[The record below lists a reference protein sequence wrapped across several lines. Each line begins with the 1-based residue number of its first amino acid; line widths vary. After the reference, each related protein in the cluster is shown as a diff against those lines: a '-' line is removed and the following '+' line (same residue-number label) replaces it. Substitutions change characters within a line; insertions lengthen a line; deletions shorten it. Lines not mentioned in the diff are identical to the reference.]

1 MSRSKDNDQDSL
13 YETIIKVE
21 SIKVEPD
28 VTKLIA
34 DIENIKRETKK
45 WMEVTE
51 KWRVVSEMW
60 REDAKRSQENVKK
73 CITMVENC
81 RAECLLEMENRRN
94 EIKKCRA
101 EIETLKE
108 ELKIHHYFM
117 PCPPPLFEETKIIK
131 PTPIPA
137 VESVISL
144 FFRIIYKKTYETIF
158 MPYNIFTRAFGGV
171 WWRKF

>member
-1 MSRSKDNDQDSL
+1 MSSSKDNDQDSL
-13 YETIIKVE
+13 YETI
-21 SIKVEPD
+21 IKVEPD

-34 DIENIKRETKK
+34 DIENIKKETKK

-73 CITMVENC
+73 CMIMVENC
-81 RAECLLEMENRRN
+81 RAECILEMENRRN
-94 EIKKCRA
+94 EIKKCKN

-117 PCPPPLFEETKIIK
+117 PCPLPLFEETKIIK
-131 PTPIPA
+131 PVATPA
-137 VESVISL
+137 AAESVISL
-144 FFRIIYKKTYETIF
+144 FFRCVYKKTYETFF
-158 MPYNIFTRAFGGV
+158 MPYKLFTRAFGGV
-171 WWRKF
+171 LWRKI